1 MKYRKTLQRDLSF
14 EGIGLHTSNHS
25 VVRITPAPDG
35 TGIVFVVRGESI
47 QVDHNSLNGSA
58 LGTNIVNGNC
68 QTRTVEHLLSAL
80 CACGITD
87 AFVVTDATEIP
98 ILDGSAIDF
107 FNGIA
112 AVGTKKLSA
121 FEPIAVRESIT
132 VFDGEKY
139 IALEPIET
147 NEIII
152 EFEIKFDNEAVSK
165 MPQNLIYRHNTSNFY
180 DHIASARTFGF
191 KKDLEHLL
199 SLNLCL
205 GGSLE
210 NAILIDENRIINV
223 NGLRFENELVAHK
236 ILDLVGDLSPILSKY
251 TGFKIKAHQAGH
263 SINNKFLRKFCLAMI
278 DIELDTK
285 QQL

>member
-25 VVRITPAPDG
+25 VVKITPAPDG

-47 QVDHNSLNGSA
+47 QVDHNSLNGSS
-58 LGTNIVNGNC
+58 LGTNLVQGNC
-68 QTRTVEHLLSAL
+68 QIRTVEHLLSAL

-107 FNGIA
+107 FNGIST
-112 AVGTKKLSA
+112 VGAKKLSI
-121 FEPIAVRESIT
+121 FEPEIVRESIS
-132 VFDGEKY
+132 VIDGEKY
-139 IALEPIET
+139 ISLEPIEEE
-147 NEIII
+147 EIVI
-152 EFEIKFDNEAVSK
+152 EFEIKFDNETVSK
-165 MPQNLIYRHNTSNFY
+165 MPQNLIYHHNTSNFY

-199 SLNLCL
+199 SLNLWL

-236 ILDLVGDLSPILSKY
+236 VLDLVGDLSPVLSKY

-263 SINNKFLRKFCLAMI
+263 SINNKFLRKFCLAMA
-278 DIELDTK
+278 DS
-285 QQL
+285 